1 LWRSALCVEASRDG
15 RADLAGD
22 SGSTGATPSPMSS
35 NTLPERGDQGAQPA
49 AIPPLVAHIALLYFP
64 KFA

>member
-1 LWRSALCVEASRDG
+1 MAAPISRGFWID
-15 RADLAGD
+15 RGD
-22 SGSTGATPSPMSS
+22 TLPMSS